1 MPTEH
6 RCKYCRGK
14 IVTLHIGNHIYV
26 YCEQCGDKSSPYNI
40 PKSAV
45 QEVFK
50 KEAPKPIIIDIKPV
64 PEWKKM
70 GEDIYIKGKQLFKKW
85 GKALHKKYN
94 KTREIK
100 MAKVEVVKNR
110 SWFLINVLGQK
121 ICKDNPELFEHFKDN
136 KPVKLTIE
144 TVEIE
149 APEPVVEV
157 PVKTVEDYTSEEK
170 TE

>member
-14 IVTLHIGNHIYV
+14 IVSLHIGNHIYV
-26 YCEQCGDKSSPYNI
+26 YCERCGDKSSPYNI

-45 QEVFK
+45 REVFK
-50 KEAPKPIIIDIKPV
+50 KEEPEPVVIDIKPV

-70 GEDIYIKGKQLFKKW
+70 GEDIYIKGKHLFKKW
-85 GKALHKKYN
+85 SKALHKKYN
-94 KTREIK
+94 KTRDTK

-144 TVEIE
+144 TVEVE
-149 APEPVVEV
+149 VPEPVVEE
-157 PVKTVEDYTSEEK
+157 PDKTVEDYTD